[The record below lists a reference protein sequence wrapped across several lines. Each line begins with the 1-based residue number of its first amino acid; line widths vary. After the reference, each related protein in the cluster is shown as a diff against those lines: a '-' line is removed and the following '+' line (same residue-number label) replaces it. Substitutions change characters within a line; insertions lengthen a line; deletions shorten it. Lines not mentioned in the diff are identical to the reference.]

1 MPAEEETVQIPL
13 PAEEEPV
20 PALVEEPVAAP
31 VEEPVAAPVEEPVA
45 LPVEAPIAVPA
56 EEPIAAPV
64 EEPEEAQTAA
74 VEAASAAEEE
84 VAGDPFHIG
93 NQLAIVSDRYGLT
106 VGRVAY
112 RDLELVRIIPTE
124 ASDRAVDFRMIG
136 DGLEFAPELGVSDV
150 ELFERQT
157 SDYYVD
163 FLGARV
169 GETLEFFTV
178 DGKEAAP
185 SGVVSEIV
193 KSATKDSIQLEDG
206 RTLRFRGRGPES
218 PIAVIRVVT
227 SANIA
232 AATAAAAAP
241 GAEEAAA
248 AAATEAIRQQDLMD
262 LLMSAL
268 PAARVEI
275 VPTAERAY
283 PDSLQREDLF
293 QDLMAGL
300 SAKQQTN
307 PRRIRYLEREV
318 DLAMALKNAVIQR
331 SDTGAIEGVQPQEI
345 NTFSDA
351 VFATG
356 APVPALVPIVTA
368 AKTLNLDSVKPS
380 DGSYKASDVM
390 PRDLNDV
397 EATSIAA
404 EQAFLTGSSDKDA
417 FFTYMYDLLT
427 RDQTVL
433 MGDQAPGVTEWRHDQ
448 DVIRTAGYDKAV
460 QGLSDSLPSGNQ
472 SDKNYA
478 DVTLAFLVS
487 SMTADRS
494 VRVIGPTRS
503 YNPKTGVGHTI
514 APSDPTALT
523 GYVVLPPKAALKL
536 RPPIRSGDLPMALLY
551 SAALEA
557 DNLPTITRT
566 LQDLYAAE
574 ASPQNAWTMEAGQAG
589 GFYIADWLQSV
600 LRYAVH
606 PSESLGPRTP
616 ELLGVLDALG
626 VGGRDTSVAV
636 AAVVRKWVAQSQSAW
651 RDILKARREA
661 LQRLLDDE
669 QERVYQSV
677 TGADSPLWSALL
689 AAEPLKEIVEDIR
702 RRNPAIAEAPTLLSA
717 ALTQEAQGDAA
728 PLVWTTIA
736 KLDNRPIGLDELTAA
751 AALTASR
758 SYTLRRKA
766 LRDVALLRMRAAPEI
781 NPCQHVKALEAIRNL
796 PDALQRSRLLREF
809 IEEYQ
814 GGRKGEWLTC
824 TLCQQEAVCYHEL
837 MELEALAQP
846 ARMEAIQKQILIRYG
861 GGRFG
866 KSVICKNCGQG
877 LQELDYDEHVE
888 FDDDGRPIT
897 GGSVLTEEQL
907 GDVEETAWTQGTAAL
922 VAPPMTFSTVSKREI
937 AAALQSLAEKA
948 GVILTPT
955 VRERIV
961 NYADI
966 YVAART
972 PPQAD
977 YEKMKLKK
985 IDLPPYVALVDQIRV
1000 SALMALLGIE
1010 LEIADPPLVVNTP
1023 YNVCPFARGGWPLN
1037 PAAGPE
1043 ENGAVK
1049 YVACVAASFQ
1059 REEAPWRHMKWG
1071 GKTDLKSRTK
1081 EALSIAWSACMVI
1094 DGSDPKLKTLLSIT
1108 PEIRSAINRAR
1119 ADTEAQVR
1127 NAMISHTDQLPV
1139 GFRPEPFPVT
1149 TARPGLER
1157 DPLPAAQ
1164 AAVAGGAISSDMIAA
1179 VASASRTQA
1188 AAVVSELHEAARAA
1202 IAALPQKPANMTDFV
1217 CCSTPIREVEAGA
1230 LLGVPES
1237 RPLIAARDLLRGAI
1251 PTAVNAGTHLWQDFE
1266 PPVAPPVEQT
1276 LEQTAFFKLFLK
1288 YCYIG
1293 TQVGEAHEFSV
1304 GNMCRQCGLALG
1316 KPLDLIDFGKE
1327 GSAILA
1333 AQQGDLRVETTL
1345 ASFEALSEAVRRR
1358 RILPAAVR
1366 PPTPSWMEGL
1376 QGLTRQLSDSAS
1388 PSLKGV
1394 GAALAQVLDAMSDE
1408 RAVGTAQTD
1417 DLARIAMWEPL
1428 TSLYDAMR
1436 DGVTERIGPLVPKM
1450 AGRLGEARAR
1460 EAANA
1465 MATFE
1470 AMTEDPFLEGPR
1482 TLQEYWCAKTQ
1493 ATASGYHVESAKA
1506 TRWFKKTRVSSG
1518 HLDRIDKIVVD
1529 NSTWYG
1535 QEATLPTTARQVIGR
1550 IGMTLGP
1557 LLSAWIGSVRP
1568 AGAGTVW
1575 SALDAQMLLRSIV
1588 MAVWRDATYAVSW
1601 IYDAEGIGG
1610 DAVRETTAATVAD
1623 WTRALMVHVKQQFI
1637 RFSKERVQQVL
1648 QQRAELERT
1657 AVVNEIL
1664 GQADDDLR
1672 AAEFLK
1678 KTYRIGRWALGKNLR
1693 AYDANLLDAEVEQRR
1708 AQGVVETAI
1717 DPVLLESQVLAAAAA
1732 APPPEDGYDFN
1743 QGAAGDDY

>member
-1 MPAEEETVQIPL
+1 MADIPAEEEIVQIPL
-13 PAEEEPV
+13 PVVEEEPPAVIKPEPV
-20 PALVEEPVAAP
+20 PVAEEAPIVIEPEPVA
-31 VEEPVAAPVEEPVA
+31 VAVA
-45 LPVEAPIAVPA
+45 EVQ
-56 EEPIAAPV
+56 
-64 EEPEEAQTAA
+64 PEELQAA
-74 VEAASAAEEE
+74 AAEAATATEQEEST
-84 VAGDPFHIG
+84 ADPFHIG

-112 RDLELVRIIPTE
+112 RDANLVRIIPTE
-124 ASDRAVDFRMIG
+124 ASDRAIDFRMVG

-150 ELFERQT
+150 ELFERQA

-163 FLGARV
+163 FLGAKI
-169 GETLEFFTV
+169 GETLEFFTT

-193 KSATKDSIQLEDG
+193 KSATKDSIRLEDG
-206 RTLRFRGRGPES
+206 RTLRFRGLGPED

-227 SANIA
+227 ATNVA

-241 GAEEAAA
+241 GAEEAAT
-248 AAATEAIRQQDLMD
+248 AAATEAVRQQDLMD

-268 PAARVEI
+268 PAAHIEI
-275 VPTAERAY
+275 IPTAERSY

-293 QDLMAGL
+293 QDLMASL
-300 SAKQQTN
+300 SAKQKTN

-318 DLAMALKNAVIQR
+318 DLAMALKNAVVQR
-331 SDTGAIEGVQPQEI
+331 SDTGAIEGVLSQEI
-345 NTFSDA
+345 NTFGDA

-356 APVPALVPIVTA
+356 APVPVLVPIVAA
-368 AKTLNLDSVKPS
+368 AKALNLDSVKPA
-380 DGSYKASDVM
+380 DGSYKASDVV
-390 PRDLNDV
+390 PRNLN
-397 EATSIAA
+397 EIESASIAA
-404 EQAFLTGSSDKDA
+404 EQAFLTGSSDSDA
-417 FFTYMYDLLT
+417 FFTYMYNMFT
-427 RDQTVL
+427 RDQVVL
-433 MGDQAPGVTEWRHDQ
+433 TGENAAATEWRYDQ
-448 DVIRTAGYDKAV
+448 DVIRTAGYDKAI
-460 QGLSDSLPSGNQ
+460 QGLSDSLPSG
-472 SDKNYA
+472 STTDKNYA

-494 VRVIGPTRS
+494 VRVVGSTRS

-514 APSDPTALT
+514 APSDPTALA

-536 RPPIRSGDLPMALLY
+536 RPPVRPGDLPMALLY
-551 SAALEA
+551 SSALES
-557 DNLPTITRT
+557 DNLPTISRA
-566 LQDLYAAE
+566 LQDLYSIDP
-574 ASPQNAWTMEAGQAG
+574 SPQNAWTMEAGQAG
-589 GFYIADWLQSV
+589 SFNIADWLRSV

-606 PSESLGPRTP
+606 PSESLGPRTS

-636 AAVVRKWVAQSQSAW
+636 ASVVREWVSRSQAQW
-651 RDILKARREA
+651 RDLLKARREA
-661 LQRLLDDE
+661 LQRLLDEE
-669 QERVYQSV
+669 QDRVYQSV
-677 TGADSPLWSALL
+677 TGADSPLWPALL
-689 AAEPLKEIVEDIR
+689 VAEPLKEIVEDIR
-702 RRNPAIAEAPTLLSA
+702 RRNPAIAEAPTLMSA

-736 KLDNRPIGLDELTAA
+736 KLDNRPIGLDEETAA

-758 SYTLRRKA
+758 SYTLRRRA
-766 LRDVALLRMRAAPEI
+766 LRDVALLRMRAEPEI
-781 NPCQHVKALEAIRNL
+781 NPCQHVKTLEAIRNL
-796 PDALQRSRLLREF
+796 PDVLQRSRLLREF

-846 ARMEAIQKQILIRYG
+846 ARMEAIQKQILIRFG
-861 GGRFG
+861 GERFG
-866 KSVICKNCGQG
+866 RSIICKNCGQG

-897 GGSVLTEEQL
+897 GGSVLTDEQL
-907 GDVEETAWTQGTAAL
+907 EDAEETAWTQGTASL
-922 VAPPMTFSTVSKREI
+922 VAAPVSFSTVSKREI
-937 AAALQSLAEKA
+937 AAALQSLAGLA
-948 GVILTPT
+948 GVILTST

-1010 LEIADPPLVVNTP
+1010 LEIADPPLVVSTP
-1023 YNVCPFARGGWPLN
+1023 YNVCPFARGGWPMN

-1043 ENGAVK
+1043 ENGAIK

-1059 REEAPWRHMKWG
+1059 RDEAPWRHMKWG
-1071 GKTDLKSRTK
+1071 GKTELKSRAK

-1119 ADTEAQVR
+1119 ADTDAQIR
-1127 NAMISHTDQLPV
+1127 NAMISHTDQLPI
-1139 GFRPEPFPVT
+1139 GFRPEPFPVA

-1157 DPLPAAQ
+1157 DPLPAAE
-1164 AAVAGGAISSDMIAA
+1164 AAVADGHAASADVIGAVAAA
-1179 VASASRTQA
+1179 VRTQA

-1202 IAALPQKPANMTDFV
+1202 IAALPQKPTNMTDFV

-1237 RPLIAARDLLRGAI
+1237 RPLVAARDLLRGAI

-1266 PPVAPPVEQT
+1266 PPVAAPVEQK
-1276 LEQTAFFKLFLK
+1276 LDEGAFFKLFLK

-1293 TQVGEAHEFSV
+1293 PQVGEAHEFSV
-1304 GNMCRQCGLALG
+1304 GNVCRQCGLALG
-1316 KPLDLIDFGKE
+1316 KPMDLVDFGKE
-1327 GSAILA
+1327 GAAILA
-1333 AQQGDLRVETTL
+1333 GQQGDLRVETT
-1345 ASFEALSEAVRRR
+1345 AAAFEALSEAVRRR
-1358 RILPAAVR
+1358 RILPAVER
-1366 PPTPSWMEGL
+1366 VVVPTWMEGL
-1376 QGLTRQLSDSAS
+1376 QSLTRLLTDSVS
-1388 PSLKGV
+1388 PSLKSV
-1394 GAALAQVLDAMSDE
+1394 GAALTQVLDAMSDE
-1408 RAVGTAQTD
+1408 RAVATAQTD
-1417 DLARIAMWEPL
+1417 DLARIAIWEPL
-1428 TSLYDAMR
+1428 TTLYDAIR
-1436 DGVTERIGPLVPKM
+1436 DGVVERIGPLVPTI

-1465 MATFE
+1465 MATFN

-1482 TLQEYWCAKTQ
+1482 TVQEYWCAKTQ
-1493 ATASGYHVESAKA
+1493 ATASGYRIEEADA
-1506 TRWFKKTRVSSG
+1506 GRWFKKSRRSDA
-1518 HLDRIDKIVVD
+1518 HLDRIDKIVAD
-1529 NSTWYG
+1529 NSSWYA
-1535 QEATLPTTARQVIGR
+1535 QEATLPGTARQVIGR
-1550 IGMTLGP
+1550 IGTTLGP
-1557 LLSAWIGSVRP
+1557 VIAAWIGSVRP
-1568 AGAGTVW
+1568 GTGAVWGT
-1575 SALDAQMLLRSIV
+1575 LDAQILLRSII

-1601 IYDAEGIGG
+1601 IYDAESITG

-1648 QQRAELERT
+1648 QQRAEVERT

-1678 KTYRIGRWALGKNLR
+1678 KTYRIGRWAMGKNLR

-1717 DPVLLESQVLAAAAA
+1717 DPVLLESQVLAAATL